1 MDEQIFSS
9 DFLDDEID
17 IYLAQYAELK
27 ERRIFSKGCI
37 KKKDDNSIFS
47 HSCNSNKD
55 SIVGPLINLNNYKV
69 IGMHKG
75 YTNNLNLN
83 YGILLK
89 LPILEFN
96 NEINK
101 ICKNNSQI
109 INSFQNNNNYI
120 NELNI
125 ENTIF
130 NKQNK

>member
-1 MDEQIFSS
+1 
-9 DFLDDEID
+9 
-17 IYLAQYAELK
+17 
-27 ERRIFSKGCI
+27 
-37 KKKDDNSIFS
+37 
-47 HSCNSNKD
+47 
-55 SIVGPLINLNNYKV
+55 
-69 IGMHKG
+69 MHKG

-109 INSFQNNNNYI
+109 INSFQNNNNNYI